1 MPTLCRS
8 VVSFSECFHTNWAF
22 SSLNYGSGLDLDL
35 DLDLELTIEGIIP
48 VRGNGLRG
56 ALQVRLLCPG
66 VPQFPHPRGI

>member
-1 MPTLCRS
+1 
-8 VVSFSECFHTNWAF
+8 VV
-22 SSLNYGSGLDLDL
+22 LDL